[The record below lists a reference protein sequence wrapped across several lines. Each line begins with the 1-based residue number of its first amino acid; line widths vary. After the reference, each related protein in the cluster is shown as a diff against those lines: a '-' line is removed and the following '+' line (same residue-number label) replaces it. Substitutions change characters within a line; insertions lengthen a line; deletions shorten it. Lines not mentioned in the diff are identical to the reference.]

1 MDKIIM
7 IIHPLNCSN
16 NKNKFQ
22 LFKNQKRKHE
32 FPGKHAPPS
41 GYPLVGTLAPPHN
54 PHSRRRSPCS
64 RRRSSP
70 EPELS
75 PTPATALSSR
85 KTLTADP
92 RRRSSLPRSPP
103 LVARSPPLA
112 NNSRHSTSPPN
123 SGHHHRRSPIA
134 YVRSHVY

>member
-1 MDKIIM
+1 M

-32 FPGKHAPPS
+32 FPGKLAPPS
-41 GYPLVGTLAPPHN
+41 GHPLVGTLAPPHN
-54 PHSRRRSPCS
+54 PHSRRRLPCS

-70 EPELS
+70 EPGLS
-75 PTPATALSSR
+75 PTPATTLSSR
-85 KTLTADP
+85 KTLTTDP
-92 RRRSSLPRSPP
+92 RRRSSLAHRPSPII
-103 LVARSPPLA
+103 VAARP
-112 NNSRHSTSPPN
+112 SPPN